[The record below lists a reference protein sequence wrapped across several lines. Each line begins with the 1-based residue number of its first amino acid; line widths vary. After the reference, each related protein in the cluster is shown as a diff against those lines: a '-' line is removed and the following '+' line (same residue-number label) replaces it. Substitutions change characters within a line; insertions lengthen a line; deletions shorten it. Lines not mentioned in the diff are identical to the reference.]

1 MLFVQTHRPL
11 NLRKEKVEK
20 QTWITTLAFY
30 NYLAYYN
37 FWIRMNQ
44 PSFN

>member
-20 QTWITTLAFY
+20 QTWITTFLQLFSLLQFLDKNEPAEF
-30 NYLAYYN
+30 
-37 FWIRMNQ
+37 
-44 PSFN
+44 